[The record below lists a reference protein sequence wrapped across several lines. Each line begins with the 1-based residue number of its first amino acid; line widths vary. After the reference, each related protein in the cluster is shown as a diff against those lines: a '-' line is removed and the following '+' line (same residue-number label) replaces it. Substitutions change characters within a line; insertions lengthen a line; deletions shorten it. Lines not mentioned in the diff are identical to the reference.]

1 MSSSLDLLLLLA
13 LILLNGVFALSEIA
27 LVTSRKARLSDL
39 ISARKNDNDKSNTE
53 ENDNEKK

>member
-27 LVTSRKARLSDL
+27 LVTSRKARLSAMEEDGRFGGVPG
-39 ISARKNDNDKSNTE
+39 ARTQ
-53 ENDNEKK
+53 